1 MDRFK
6 SYLIVLILLLFQW
19 YGNAVWA
26 QTLSGKGEII
36 DERSQEMSI
45 KQIIPIDKVWSG
57 HSVGF
62 ALLTDQ
68 DDQYIAYYNA
78 DRHMVVGQRKLHEK
92 EFKLSELPV
101 FERDT
106 GNGTSTVLGW
116 DSHNYLTLGIDKE
129 GYLHLSGNMHVHPLT
144 YFKSTS
150 PQDISTL
157 KQVREMVGTEE
168 DRCTYPKFMN
178 TKEGE
183 LIFHYRDGGSGDGNE
198 IYNIYSCQ
206 TGKWSR
212 LLDMPLTDGL
222 GHMNAYASQPSV
234 REDGW
239 YHMYWVW
246 RDTPDCSTNHDLS
259 YIKSPNMK
267 DWYNAFGQ
275 PVQLPVTPE
284 EHAVV
289 VDPIPV
295 NGGIINLAAN
305 LCLDEKLN
313 PVMAYHKYDE
323 KGNLQFYVAKA
334 DNGKWDIKQIT
345 NWDYRWYFSG
355 NGSINNEVRLGDFKR
370 RKDGRYEL
378 GYQHIK
384 YGTGTIL
391 LDQDLNPIGKILKP
405 EPLILKQELEG
416 EFPNLQIRTAADLG
430 SGDASTSHVLKWE
443 SLPANRDRPYPKP
456 WPKPSQLY
464 LYELEYD

>member
-1 MDRFK
+1 MDQIK
-6 SYLIVLILLLFQW
+6 NYLIIVIWILFQW
-19 YGNAVWA
+19 NSNPARAQAV
-26 QTLSGKGEII
+26 SDKEVII
-36 DERSQEMSI
+36 DERDQGMTI
-45 KQIIPIDKVWSG
+45 IQVIPIDKVWSG

-62 ALLTDQ
+62 ALLTNR

-92 EFKLSELPV
+92 EFQLSKLPV
-101 FERDT
+101 FERDE
-106 GNGTSTVLGW
+106 GKGTSTVLGW
-116 DSHNYLTLGIDKE
+116 DSHNYVTLGVDKE
-129 GYLHLSGNMHVHPLT
+129 GYLHLAGNMHVHPLT

-150 PQDISTL
+150 PKDISTL

-183 LIFHYRDGGSGDGNE
+183 LIFHYRDGGSGDGSE

-206 TGKWSR
+206 TGEWSR
-212 LLDMPLTDGL
+212 LLDSPLTDGL
-222 GHMNAYASQPSV
+222 AQMNAYASQPSV

-275 PVQLPVTPE
+275 PVKLPVTPE
-284 EHAVV
+284 EHTVI

-295 NGGIINLAAN
+295 NGGIINLAAK
-305 LCLDEKLN
+305 LCLDEKQN

-323 KGNLQFYVAKA
+323 NGNLQFYVAKA
-334 DNGKWDIKQIT
+334 VSGKWGIRSVT

-355 NGSINNEVRLGDFKR
+355 NGSINNEVRLGNFTR

-378 GYQHIK
+378 DYQHIK

-391 LDQDLNPIGKILKP
+391 LDKDLNPIGKILKP
-405 EPLILKQELEG
+405 EPLILQQEPEG
-416 EFPNLQIRTAADLG
+416 EFPNLQVRIASDLG
-430 SGDASTSHVLKWE
+430 TGNSQTSYVLKWE

-456 WPKPSQLY
+456 WPEPSQLY
-464 LYELEYD
+464 LYEIKND